1 MSRPAVV
8 DKKTIISAYVDATL
22 KNELQRLANDGDRPL
37 SREVARALNQYVEH
51 ARTNNLEEARP

>member
-1 MSRPAVV
+1 MV
-8 DKKTIISAYVDATL
+8 DEKTIISAYVDATL